1 MLEPIAEVIEI
12 LKTDEA
18 PLMVAYL
25 ERLES
30 EAKWFQNNK
39 NNNIKVF
46 FTEKTIVFSKCKQ
59 HFIKDW
65 WLH

>member
-30 EAKWFQNNK
+30 EAK
-39 NNNIKVF
+39 
-46 FTEKTIVFSKCKQ
+46 
-59 HFIKDW
+59 
-65 WLH
+65 